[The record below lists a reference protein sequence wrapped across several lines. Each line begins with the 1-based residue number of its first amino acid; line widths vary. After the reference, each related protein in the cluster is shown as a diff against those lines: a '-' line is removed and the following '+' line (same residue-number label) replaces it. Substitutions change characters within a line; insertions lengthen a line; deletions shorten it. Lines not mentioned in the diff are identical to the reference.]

1 MKEQAWIKWAGKFS
15 GSHGHT
21 LSEIC
26 EELDLDIEDLAQ
38 DPCVPLLHADTD
50 TMTEVERIQEVLYE
64 AYTNDALIE
73 VYDVTDSGDC
83 LIRLKSDPLL
93 HADTTTPTHA
103 EKIQEVLCEAYA
115 NDALVEV
122 YDVSDSGVQFLGMA
136 KAKDVDIFQTSEGQ
150 GYIIEVLI
158 ESGLQFRGKADNFQI
173 LPSGGILK
181 IVPRLVIGEQ
191 TY

>member
-38 DPCVPLLHADTD
+38 DPCVPLLHADTS
-50 TMTEVERIQEVLYE
+50 TL
-64 AYTNDALIE
+64 
-73 VYDVTDSGDC
+73 
-83 LIRLKSDPLL
+83 
-93 HADTTTPTHA
+93 THA
-103 EKIQEVLCEAYA
+103 EKIQEVLYEAYA

-122 YDVSDSGVQFLGMA
+122 YDISESGMYPLGMA

-150 GYIIEVLI
+150 GYIIEILT

-173 LPSGGILK
+173 LLSGC
-181 IVPRLVIGEQ
+181 
-191 TY
+191 

>member
-73 VYDVTDSGDC
+73 VYDVTDSG
-83 LIRLKSDPLL
+83 
-93 HADTTTPTHA
+93 
-103 EKIQEVLCEAYA
+103 
-115 NDALVEV
+115 
-122 YDVSDSGVQFLGMA
+122 VQFLGMA

-173 LPSGGILK
+173 LPSGC
-181 IVPRLVIGEQ
+181 
-191 TY
+191 